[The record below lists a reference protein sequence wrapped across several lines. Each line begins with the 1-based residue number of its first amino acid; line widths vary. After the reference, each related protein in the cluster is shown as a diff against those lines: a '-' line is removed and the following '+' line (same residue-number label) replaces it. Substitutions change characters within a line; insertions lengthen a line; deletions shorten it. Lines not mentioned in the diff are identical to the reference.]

1 MTKKV
6 DKNQPGSFID
16 WIETRSM
23 GELRSIVFNQ
33 YVEIS
38 GLEQLVEHLK
48 TQTRANAID
57 QYRNDYIMV
66 LLQPDPWD
74 GSVPSDK
81 DIAKKAGTTIRV
93 VRGIRNNSGIKK
105 PKGRPKNILSYHDT
119 K

>member
-6 DKNQPGSFID
+6 DKNPPDSLID

-23 GELRSIVFNQ
+23 AELRSIVFNQ
-33 YVEIS
+33 YFEIS

-57 QYRNDYIMV
+57 QYRDDYIMV

-74 GSVPSDK
+74 GSTPSDK
-81 DIAKKAGTTIRV
+81 DIAVKAGTTIRV
-93 VRGIRNNSGIKK
+93 VRGIRNKSGMKK
-105 PKGRPKNILSYHDT
+105 PKGRPKKTL
-119 K
+119 